1 MRGAARRGLTCA
13 AAIAGLAGCGPAVS
27 PTVVPTPAS
36 STPSAATTTPSS
48 SPASRSDLNVV
59 YLLLYPP
66 TPSARDC
73 FQPGGGAA
81 ATVSCPFTTRLTA
94 AVTAAIAAQGPG
106 GGADPVCGCQNL
118 DPNQVASYTV
128 GTPPG
133 GGTIH
138 VTAFG
143 SPHVAYVVIR
153 SGTAFLVDDII
164 YCTPT
169 VTSIYVGEKPSGG
182 C

>member
-1 MRGAARRGLTCA
+1 MRGAALRGLTCA
-13 AAIAGLAGCGPAVS
+13 GAVVVLAGCGPAVA
-27 PTVVPTPAS
+27 PTVVPTQAS
-36 STPSAATTTPSS
+36 PTPSAVTTTPAP

-66 TPSARDC
+66 TPSGGDC
-73 FQPGGGAA
+73 LQASGGAA
-81 ATVSCPFTTRLTA
+81 ATASCPFTPRLTA

-118 DPNQVASYTV
+118 DPSQVASYTV

-138 VTAFG
+138 VTSFG
-143 SPHVAYVVIR
+143 SPHVAYVVIW

-164 YCTPT
+164 YCKST
-169 VTSIYVGEKPSGG
+169 VTSIYPGEKPSG

>member
-1 MRGAARRGLTCA
+1 MSGAALRGLTCA
-13 AAIAGLAGCGPAVS
+13 AVVALAGCGPATS
-27 PTVVPTPAS
+27 PTVVPTPS
-36 STPSAATTTPSS
+36 NSTPSAATTTPSP

-66 TPSARDC
+66 TPSGGDC
-73 FQPGGGAA
+73 FRPSGGAA

-94 AVTAAIAAQGPG
+94 EVTAAIAAQGPG

-143 SPHVAYVVIR
+143 SPHIAYVVIW

-164 YCTPT
+164 YCTST
-169 VTSIYVGEKPSGG
+169 VTSVYPGEKPSG

>member
-1 MRGAARRGLTCA
+1 MV
-13 AAIAGLAGCGPAVS
+13 IVLAGCGPAVS

-36 STPSAATTTPSS
+36 PTPSAATTTPSPI
-48 SPASRSDLNVV
+48 PASRSDLNVV

-66 TPSARDC
+66 TPSGRDC
-73 FQPGGGAA
+73 LQPGGGAA
-81 ATVSCPFTTRLTA
+81 TTVSCPFTTRLTA
-94 AVTAAIAAQGPG
+94 AVTAAIAAPVSG
-106 GGADPVCGCQNL
+106 GGGDPVCGCRNL
-118 DPNQVASYTV
+118 DPNHVASYTV

-133 GGTIH
+133 GGIIH

-143 SPHVAYVVIR
+143 SPHVAYVVIW

-164 YCTPT
+164 YCTST
-169 VTSIYVGEKPSGG
+169 VTSIYPGEKPHS

>member
-1 MRGAARRGLTCA
+1 MRGAVLRALTRA
-13 AAIAGLAGCGPAVS
+13 AAVVVLAGCGPAVS

-36 STPSAATTTPSS
+36 STPSAPKTTPSP

-66 TPSARDC
+66 TPSGGDC
-73 FQPGGGAA
+73 FQRSGGAA

-94 AVTAAIAAQGPG
+94 AVTAAIAARGPG
-106 GGADPVCGCQNL
+106 AGADPVCGCQNL
-118 DPNQVASYTV
+118 DPNQIASYSV

-143 SPHVAYVVIR
+143 SPRVAYVVIW

-164 YCTPT
+164 YCTST
-169 VTSIYVGEKPSGG
+169 VTSIYPGETPSG